1 MYSDNELIQIA
12 RNGNFLAE
20 EILAK
25 RYSKLVRISARQYFL
40 MGGDREDLNQE
51 GMLGLLSA
59 IRSYDVNG
67 AASFK
72 TYAERC
78 IHNRLISAI
87 ESAERLKHAP
97 LNSGLSLDAVTENES
112 LGDEYFRQPEEL
124 LLEQE
129 KFRELRSSLLGR
141 LSSYEADVLKC
152 FLDGMSYKEIAAH
165 LQKTEKSVDNAV
177 QRIRKKFAD
186 EQ

>member
-1 MYSDNELIQIA
+1 MYSDYELIQIA
-12 RNGNFLAE
+12 REGNFSAE

-40 MGGDREDLNQE
+40 MGGDGEDLNQE

-59 IRSYDVNG
+59 IRSYDVSSN
-67 AASFK
+67 ASFK

-87 ESAERLKHAP
+87 QSADRLKHAP
-97 LNSGLSLDAVTENES
+97 LNNGVSLETVYES
-112 LGDEYFRQPEEL
+112 ESAGTDCFRQPEEL
-124 LLEQE
+124 LLAQEQ
-129 KFRELRSSLLGR
+129 FDELKSNLAGR
-141 LSSYEADVLKC
+141 LSTYEANVLNC

-165 LQKTEKSVDNAV
+165 LHKTEKSVDNAV
-177 QRIRKKFAD
+177 QRIRKKIAD
-186 EQ
+186 E